1 MKQKETTLCGKTVN
15 LAYCYATEIAFRELT
30 DSDINDFV
38 SEAVDAVSA
47 SRMPDIKKTICI
59 LLASMIAY
67 YNAHNGEPPVTDKE
81 LMNEATPTEMGT
93 ALGIV
98 LALRVDFYKLPSGE
112 PGEKPKKR
120 GGRKKNS

>member
-38 SEAVDAVSA
+38 AEAVDAVSA
-47 SRMPDIKKTICI
+47 NRMPDIKKTICT
-59 LLASMIAY
+59 LLASMMACY
-67 YNAHNGEPPVTDKE
+67 DDKLPVTDKE
-81 LMNEATPTEMGT
+81 LMDEATPTEVGT

-98 LALRVDFYKLPSGE
+98 LSLRMDFYKLPSGE
-112 PGEKPKKR
+112 PEEKTEKR
-120 GGRKKNS
+120 RTRKKNS

>member
-30 DSDINDFV
+30 NSDINDFV

-47 SRMPDIKKTICI
+47 NRMPDIKKTICT
-59 LLASMIAY
+59 LLASLMAY
-67 YNAHNGEPPVTDKE
+67 YNNKLPVTDEE
-81 LMNEATPTEMGT
+81 LMKEATPTEVGT

-98 LALRVDFYKLPSGE
+98 LSLRMDFYKLPSGE
-112 PGEKPKKR
+112 PEEKTEKTR
-120 GGRKKNS
+120 TRKKNS

>member
-38 SEAVDAVSA
+38 TEAVDAVSA
-47 SRMPDIKKTICI
+47 SRMPDIKKTICT
-59 LLASMIAY
+59 LLASMMAY
-67 YNAHNGEPPVTDKE
+67 YNAHNDEPPVTDKE
-81 LMNEATPTEMGT
+81 LMNEATPTEIGT

-98 LALRVDFYKLPSGE
+98 LSLRMDFYKLPSGE
-112 PGEKPKKR
+112 PEEKPKK

>member
-38 SEAVDAVSA
+38 AEAVDAVSA
-47 SRMPDIKKTICI
+47 NRMPDIKKTICT
-59 LLASMIAY
+59 LLASMMACY
-67 YNAHNGEPPVTDKE
+67 DDKLPVTDKE
-81 LMNEATPTEMGT
+81 LMDEATPTEVGT

-98 LALRVDFYKLPSGE
+98 LSLRMDFYNLPSGE
-112 PGEKPKKR
+112 PEEKPKK

>member
-1 MKQKETTLCGKTVN
+1 MKQKETTICGKTVN

-38 SEAVDAVSA
+38 AEAVDAVSA

-59 LLASMIAY
+59 LLASMMAY
-67 YNAHNGEPPVTDKE
+67 YNAHNGEIPVTDKE
-81 LMNEATPTEMGT
+81 LMNDSTPTEIGT

-98 LALRVDFYKLPSGE
+98 LSLRMDFYKLPSGE
-112 PGEKPKKR
+112 PEEKPKK

>member
-38 SEAVDAVSA
+38 AEAVDAVSA
-47 SRMPDIKKTICI
+47 NRMPDIKKTICA
-59 LLASMIAY
+59 LLASMMACY
-67 YNAHNGEPPVTDKE
+67 DDKLPVTDKE
-81 LMNEATPTEMGT
+81 LMDEATPTEVGT

-98 LALRVDFYKLPSGE
+98 LSLRMDFYKLPSGE
-112 PGEKPKKR
+112 PEEKPKK

>member
-38 SEAVDAVSA
+38 AEAVDAVSA
-47 SRMPDIKKTICI
+47 NRMPDINKTFCA
-59 LLASMIAY
+59 LLASMMACY
-67 YNAHNGEPPVTDKE
+67 DDKLPVTDKE
-81 LMNEATPTEMGT
+81 LMDEATPTEVGT

-98 LALRVDFYKLPSGE
+98 LSLRMDFYKLPSGE
-112 PGEKPKKR
+112 PEEKPKK

>member
-15 LAYCYATEIAFRELT
+15 LAYCYATEIAFKELT

-47 SRMPDIKKTICI
+47 NRMPDIKKTICT
-59 LLASMIAY
+59 LLASMMAY
-67 YNAHNGEPPVTDKE
+67 YNANNGEPPVTDKE
-81 LMNEATPTEMGT
+81 LMNEATPTEIGT

-98 LALRVDFYKLPSGE
+98 LTLRMDFYKLPSGE
-112 PGEKPKKR
+112 PEEKTEKR
-120 GGRKKNS
+120 RTRKKNS